1 MSGAETEQPTGAAWE
16 GRMAASGAVEVIGT
30 LVSVS
35 EGKVVLE
42 ARRRFE
48 ISVDASPSLKRALGK
63 LVGVV
68 VIDGRVTW
76 RLVETSSGNGDGGRP

>member
-1 MSGAETEQPTGAAWE
+1 MSGAEAEQPIETVWESRGPTLGA
-16 GRMAASGAVEVIGT
+16 MEVIGT

-35 EGKVVLE
+35 QGKVVLE

>member
-1 MSGAETEQPTGAAWE
+1 MSGAETEQPKEAAWE
-16 GRMAASGAVEVIGT
+16 GRIAAPGAVEVIGT

-48 ISVDASPSLKRALGK
+48 ISADASPSLRRALGK

-68 VIDGRVTW
+68 VIDGRVSW
-76 RLVETSSGNGDGGRP
+76 RLVETTSGNWKGGLP

>member
-1 MSGAETEQPTGAAWE
+1 MEAAWE
-16 GRMAASGAVEVIGT
+16 GRMAAPGPVEVIWT

-35 EGKVVLE
+35 GGKVVLE

-48 ISVDASPSLKRALGK
+48 ISVDASPSLRRALGK

-68 VIDGRVTW
+68 VIDGRFSW
-76 RLVETSSGNGDGGRP
+76 RLVETMSGNRKGGRP